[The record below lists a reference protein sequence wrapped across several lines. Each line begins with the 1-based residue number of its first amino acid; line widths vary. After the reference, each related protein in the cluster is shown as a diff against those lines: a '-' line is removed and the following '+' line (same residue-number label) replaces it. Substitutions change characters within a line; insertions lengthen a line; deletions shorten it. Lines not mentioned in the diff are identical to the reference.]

1 MSNVVIGLET
11 ATDVCSV
18 ALMED
23 DDLTAELTIDR
34 PRAHARSLAGLIQ
47 EALHYGGLEAKV
59 LDAVAVSMGP
69 GSYTGLRIGVSTAK
83 GLALS
88 AGADLVGV
96 PSLEALAS
104 GLAPL
109 AEEGDL
115 ICASFPSRR
124 SEVYAAAYRVKGEA
138 LLQEVAE
145 AAALPVDDV
154 PAWLPDAA
162 AGLCW
167 LAGPGTARFDTL
179 LEDRLS
185 CRSLPAYRPSAAPVA
200 RLGRRVWQAGAVEN
214 VAAFEPLYLKEA
226 AVQQSAR
233 SPLQKLSSS

>member
-1 MSNVVIGLET
+1 MSSVVIGLET

-18 ALMED
+18 ALVEGG
-23 DDLTAELTIDR
+23 DLTAELTIDR
-34 PRAHARSLAGLIQ
+34 PRTHARTLAGLIR
-47 EALHYGGLEAKV
+47 EALHYGGLEAKA

-96 PSLEALAS
+96 PSLEALAA

-109 AEEGDL
+109 AGEGDL

-124 SEVYAAAYRVKGEA
+124 GEVYAAAYRVKGEA
-138 LLQEVAE
+138 LLQEAAE
-145 AAALPVDDV
+145 ATALPVDEV
-154 PAWLPDAA
+154 PAWLPEA

-167 LAGPGTARFDTL
+167 LAGPGAARIDAPT
-179 LEDRLS
+179 ESGLS
-185 CRSLPAYRPSAAPVA
+185 CKSLPAYRPSAAPVA
-200 RLGRRVWQAGAVEN
+200 RLGRRLWQAGNAEN

-226 AVQQSAR
+226 AAQRPAR